1 MSSNPSSSPP
11 PRVHSPQRLPQGI
24 YGGAARA
31 LAVAA
36 CPLWTRGVAGDAG
49 VPASAH
55 SGYETNHSRSELAQA
70 HQRHAYALP
79 SPIKAD
85 PSTTRPPTPP
95 QKPQRSLADLL
106 VTVPTAA
113 VTKSVSD
120 GPHATDHARPST
132 RARQQPQH
140 LTQLSASTADEGSA
154 TAAAPPLWS
163 VLPPWAQLDFAAFD
177 GRKFSVDT
185 APISGGG
192 EGGPP
197 WELITAQNRIT
208 KPQPIQAERTRDS
221 KARSY
226 LRVQRQVPHEQQSSS
241 PQVRT
246 AAGGVSIIADA
257 SSFASSPLFEW
268 VPYDGWDDSDL
279 CQGKGGGYYRRDA
292 SGRQYRVTHRLRPGD
307 LSGPLAAMESGATTP
322 GQTQGPDD
330 VGGAAMPV
338 TVNANPAVPS
348 PQRTGEATCADLDA
362 PQRGLQQQHR
372 HKRRAAAPAA
382 NASPLAFRD
391 TVTTDKPRSVRR
403 DNHAEENRGEDNGGG
418 SGGGGAGDAVGLGHE
433 GFTTTMV
440 TPPPLLSSA
449 AVAQGTSALRHFQF
463 QHAIAAAAP
472 SSLGFPGAGAA
483 AAAHRT
489 SSGVVG
495 SFFLPLEAVIRKALP
510 VSRGGFSSRACSV
523 YTGVRSDGTLS
534 IIMLEEY
541 PGYTESTPAQPPRA
555 TASSPA
561 FLATTAEGTPTV
573 TGAREGHH
581 STKSPAPPT
590 RQDWTWLPPKA
601 SAEQPV
607 LLPSADT
614 DASRQLLATVPQS
627 AAAGV
632 AGATSSTNP
641 HRQGP
646 IGTGGVVNEG
656 AAIRDACA
664 GLTSG
669 SPPRAPP
676 TPMPPPPPESGDSP
690 YAASRDRVDLTRL
703 GVATATVNA
712 AAVAASPMIA
722 LRGQSGSSV
731 PPGGGRVFQRHWL
744 PLGLCAL
751 PVAARGDNGALAP
764 VSSSGTPAVADVASR
779 AAATM
784 GAVMPES
791 TEQTHLA
798 GCDEGARRGPVP
810 AVARTVW
817 TTRVTDAAAT
827 GRKPLPAPARVIPS
841 LTLFNPTELP
851 SKGTT
856 SASLSAPQSAES
868 GCGGR
873 GRQRTKSLLP
883 AWCHVVAEALLSPLS
898 PPKMHRPGQRRRTS
912 TSGTTTA
919 VTTTSNTVARDI
931 HSRRWSAEA
940 RGGMPVGSTAKFV
953 TAAERALAPQC
964 AAVAASAV
972 DDRRREGGA
981 EEQES
986 CATPTSHYSHLP
998 PRESAGPDVSVF
1010 GNTNPTG
1017 RQIPPPAPLKTTKP
1031 TPPSL
1036 VPYSSEPDGVG
1047 GGRGIVR
1054 VVAETTTVDFDAH
1067 DAPHAYA
1074 QVLMEVDTKHA
1085 TTTSTVLGSGDA
1097 GVAANADAAAVAAPT
1112 LERAHTRKVQ
1122 LSTSTTLCRFQGY
1135 HQRRRDGG
1143 DAVAN
1148 PGVDD
1153 CGAGVGAPVAPV
1165 PTTTAASAK
1174 NNTDDTS
1181 WLNYGGSRVGDPSA
1195 SPTRFRAVGATW
1207 EKQGGHAST
1216 IARSIGTAVVSLH
1229 SDAARPHTRTC
1240 RPPVLASA
1248 SAVTQLTMLA
1258 PDGTEMVVQ
1267 EHANERPSQR
1277 RHVQVGC
1284 CAGTTAAS
1292 SGYAARKNSPYIMGG
1307 CANTGYLRF
1316 GDVATASP
1324 SAAVTTASGMLA
1336 KPAAAMR
1343 HSVIMRSPAVPAGL
1357 AGESEGGGDGGDVDH
1372 SSEGLVNT
1380 SQNTR
1385 FKGADGLGSLSIYA
1399 ETVPLFQMLPAP
1411 IEGVPM
1417 SSSSLASPLQ
1427 NRPEQQQPQGV
1438 SNVAKVSS
1446 VSRVPRRPLAQHLP
1460 KLGHPAGHTAECDV

>member
-36 CPLWTRGVAGDAG
+36 CPLWTRGIAGDAG
-49 VPASAH
+49 LPASAH

-70 HQRHAYALP
+70 HQRHAHALP

-85 PSTTRPPTPP
+85 PSTTGPPTPP
-95 QKPQRSLADLL
+95 QKPQRSSADLL

-113 VTKSVSD
+113 VTKSASD

-226 LRVQRQVPHEQQSSS
+226 LRVQRQVPREQQSSS

-322 GQTQGPDD
+322 GQTQGPDG
-330 VGGAAMPV
+330 VGGAAIPV

-391 TVTTDKPRSVRR
+391 TVTTDKPR
-403 DNHAEENRGEDNGGG
+403 
-418 SGGGGAGDAVGLGHE
+418 GAP
-433 GFTTTMV
+433 TRC
-440 TPPPLLSSA
+440 
-449 AVAQGTSALRHFQF
+449 GTSSFSTPSLRRH
-463 QHAIAAAAP
+463 P
-472 SSLGFPGAGAA
+472 
-483 AAAHRT
+483 
-489 SSGVVG
+489 
-495 SFFLPLEAVIRKALP
+495 
-510 VSRGGFSSRACSV
+510 CSV

-744 PLGLCAL
+744 PLGFCAL
-751 PVAARGDNGALAP
+751 PVAAGGDNGALAP

-856 SASLSAPQSAES
+856 SASLSVPQSAES

-873 GRQRTKSLLP
+873 GHQRTKSLLP

-953 TAAERALAPQC
+953 TAAERALAPQR

-1010 GNTNPTG
+1010 GNANPTG

-1097 GVAANADAAAVAAPT
+1097 GATTNAGAMGVTP
-1112 LERAHTRKVQ
+1112 LPI
-1122 LSTSTTLCRFQGY
+1122 QGLMT
-1135 HQRRRDGG
+1135 
-1143 DAVAN
+1143 VVSVSVL
-1148 PGVDD
+1148 P
-1153 CGAGVGAPVAPV
+1153 
-1165 PTTTAASAK
+1165 AK

-1181 WLNYGGSRVGDPSA
+1181 WLNYGGARVGDPSA

-1267 EHANERPSQR
+1267 EHTNERPSQR

-1343 HSVIMRSPAVPAGL
+1343 PSVIMRSPAVPAGL